1 MTSSSRVPPGEL
13 IGFALDLVGQA
24 GQLTERFFRTNALDI
39 ETKPDGTPV
48 TVADKQAEQLI
59 RTAIAEEFPND
70 AIVGE
75 EFGVT
80 AAGSG
85 REWVIDP
92 IDGTKSFT
100 AGVPLYANL
109 LAVIDEGRPVL
120 GIIHLPALGETV
132 WAVAGA
138 GATCNDEPCRV
149 SDHAEL
155 DGAYAMTSGV
165 RYWPHGYLDRLADL
179 GVVLRT
185 WGDAYG
191 YALVATGRAEAMID
205 PIAYKWDLAPMAVI
219 LNEAG
224 GRFSDLA
231 GVNTITS
238 DNGVGTNG
246 AIHEA
251 LLAELP
257 AHGRD

>member
-1 MTSSSRVPPGEL
+1 MTTNDRVPAVEL
-13 IGFALDLVGQA
+13 VEFALDAVRQA
-24 GQLTERFFRTNALDI
+24 GQLTERFFRTNDLEI
-39 ETKPDGTPV
+39 ETKSDGTPV
-48 TVADKQAEQLI
+48 TVADKQAESLI
-59 RTAIAEEFPND
+59 RAAIADEFPND

-75 EFGVT
+75 EFGT
-80 AAGSG
+80 TTTTSG

-109 LAVIDEGRPVL
+109 LAVIDDGTPVL
-120 GIIHLPALGETV
+120 GIIHLPALSETIS
-132 WAVAGA
+132 AVAGH
-138 GATCNDEPCRV
+138 GATCNGEPCRV
-149 SDHAEL
+149 SDRAQL

-165 RYWPHGYLDRLADL
+165 RAWPHGYLDRLADL
-179 GVVLRT
+179 GVHLRT

-205 PIAYKWDLAPMAVI
+205 PIAFKWDLAPMSVI
-219 LNEAG
+219 LSESG
-224 GRFSDLA
+224 GRFTDLA
-231 GVNTITS
+231 GADRIDS

-246 AIHEA
+246 VVHDA

-257 AHGRD
+257 DQGRP